1 MAVPGLDHIVVDVAG
16 DMDRGEA
23 AYRALGFTFT
33 ERTTHSLGSSNH
45 LSMFDT
51 DYLEL
56 LNPGNG
62 ARPDLAGFTDGLNG
76 LVFAMEDAAA
86 VHADQA
92 ARGVPVNP
100 VQNFSRDAKLPN
112 GMAGTARFNTVRL
125 PPRSVFDG
133 RVYFCE
139 HLTPELVW
147 CPELKIH
154 ANGALA
160 ISRVA
165 LACGNPD
172 TVAATFDKMFGDG
185 AVARAADADAPHILQ
200 AGKVA
205 VELWPRA
212 ALAKTLGP
220 AMPDTTGRGDMMA
233 LFGVRVKS
241 LAETADYL
249 RGAGISTLPGRDG
262 SIIVPSETALNV
274 AVEFT
279 D

>member
-1 MAVPGLDHIVVDVAG
+1 MAVPRLDHIVVDVAG

-45 LSMFDT
+45 LAMFDT

-76 LVFAMEDAAA
+76 LVFAMDDTDA
-86 VHADQA
+86 VHADLA
-92 ARGVPVNP
+92 ARGVPVDP

-125 PPRSVFDG
+125 PPHSVFDG

-139 HLTPELVW
+139 HLTPALVW
-147 CPELKIH
+147 CPELQNH
-154 ANGALA
+154 ANGALS
-160 ISRVA
+160 ITRVA
-165 LACGNPD
+165 LACGIPD
-172 TVAATFDKMFGDG
+172 AVAAIFDRMFGAG
-185 AVARAADADAPHILQ
+185 TVARAAASDAPHVLQ
-200 AGKVA
+200 AGQVA
-205 VELWPRA
+205 VEFWPA
-212 ALAKTLGP
+212 PALAASLGR
-220 AMPDTTGRGDMMA
+220 AMPDTSGRGDMMA
-233 LFGVRVKS
+233 LFGVRVKDI
-241 LAETADYL
+241 AATADYL
-249 RGAGISTLPGRDG
+249 RRARIDTLPGRDG
-262 SIIVPSETALNV
+262 AIIVPPQAALNV

-279 D
+279 A

>member
-1 MAVPGLDHIVVDVAG
+1 MAVPRLDHIVVDVAG

-23 AYRALGFTFT
+23 VYRRLGFTFT

-45 LSMFDT
+45 LAMFDT

-76 LVFAMEDAAA
+76 LVFAMDDAEA
-86 VHADQA
+86 VHADQL

-112 GMAGTARFNTVRL
+112 GMEGIARFNTVRL
-125 PPRSVFDG
+125 PPRSLFDG

-139 HLTPELVW
+139 HLTPALVW
-147 CPELKIH
+147 CPELQHH

-160 ISRVA
+160 ITRVA
-165 LACGNPD
+165 LACGNPE
-172 TVAATFDKMFGDG
+172 TVAAGFDRMFGDG
-185 AVARAADADAPHILQ
+185 AVTRATGPDALRVLR
-200 AGKVA
+200 AGNVA
-205 VELWPRA
+205 VEMWPRA
-212 ALAKTLGP
+212 ALAATLGK

-233 LFGVRVKS
+233 LFGLKVRDV
-241 LAETADYL
+241 AETANYL
-249 RGAGISTLPGRDG
+249 RGAGFRTLPGADG
-262 SIIVPSETALNV
+262 RIVVPAGEALNV
-274 AVEFT
+274 AIEFGP
-279 D
+279 

>member
-1 MAVPGLDHIVVDVAG
+1 MTVPGLDHIVVDVAG

-45 LSMFDT
+45 LAMFDT

-76 LVFAMEDAAA
+76 LVFAMENADA
-86 VHADQA
+86 VHADQVA
-92 ARGVPVNP
+92 KGVPVNP

-112 GMAGTARFNTVRL
+112 GMEGTARFNTVRL

-139 HLTPELVW
+139 HLTPALVW

-160 ISRVA
+160 IARVA
-165 LACGNPD
+165 LACSMPD
-172 TVAATFDKMFGDG
+172 AVAVSFDRMFGAG
-185 AVARAADADAPHILQ
+185 AVARATAADAPHVLR
-200 AGKVA
+200 AGAVA
-205 VELWPRA
+205 VELWPEK
-212 ALAKTLGP
+212 ALAATLGK

-233 LFGVRVKS
+233 LFGVRVRDI
-241 LAETADYL
+241 AATAVYL
-249 RGAGISTLPGRDG
+249 RGAGIDTVPGRNG
-262 SIIVPSETALNV
+262 AIIVPPEAALNV

-279 D
+279 A